1 MALTSKEDLSTVLGQ
16 LRVHETIE
24 LEGPRLRRLFPSTGS
39 HVGAGAEGLASARRF
54 AEQHNCDFTND
65 DMGRFIKRPP
75 GNPSAD
81 PSR

>member
-16 LRVHETIE
+16 LQVHETIE
-24 LEGPRLRRLFPSTGS
+24 VEGPRLRRLFPSTGS
-39 HVGAGAEGLASARRF
+39 DVGAGAEGLSARRF

-65 DMGRFIKRPP
+65 GMGRFIKRPP
-75 GNPSAD
+75 GNPAPS